1 MTHPIKNL
9 DDANLFNE
17 DIKEAQR
24 VLLLEAQALETVA
37 ENLDSSFSDAISL
50 LLQTKDRIA
59 VTGIGKSGHVARKIA
74 ATLSSTGS
82 PSLYIHPAE
91 ASHGDLGMI
100 TGKDVLIA
108 LSNSGE
114 TTELSDILQDAKRR
128 QIPLIAITSNPDSSL
143 AKIANISLVLPK
155 FQEACPLQLAP
166 TTSTTLMMAL
176 GDALAT
182 TLLKRRQFTSIDFKA
197 LHPGGRLG
205 QKLKHVSDLMHT
217 YDESPLVSEKTLM
230 QEALLVMT
238 SKKFG
243 CVGVLKENSKELVGV
258 ITDGDL
264 RRNLSGNLLTRQA
277 SEIMT
282 KNPILIRDNAL
293 AEEAIGLMNEKGIT
307 SLFVFNED
315 FPSVPIGILHI
326 HDCLRAGIT

>member
-1 MTHPIKNL
+1 MTLPYRSRI
-9 DDANLFNE
+9 DTSCEE
-17 DIKEAQR
+17 DLEEAKR
-24 VLLLEAQALETVA
+24 VLLLESDALA
-37 ENLDSSFSDAISL
+37 ALAHCLDSSLSDAVSL
-50 LLQTKDRIA
+50 MLSVKGRIA

-74 ATLSSTGS
+74 ATLSSTGA
-82 PSLYIHPAE
+82 PALYIHPAE

-100 TGKDVLIA
+100 TSQDVLIA

-128 QIPLIAITSNPDSSL
+128 TISVIAITSNGQSSL
-143 AKIANISLVLPK
+143 AKTSDIALILPE

-182 TLLKRRQFTSIDFKA
+182 TLLKRRNFSATDFKA

-205 QKLKHVSDLMHT
+205 QKLKHVSDLMHGH
-217 YDESPLVSEKTLM
+217 EELPLVSETTPM
-230 QEALLVMT
+230 SEAVVTMT
-238 SKKFG
+238 TKKFG
-243 CVGVLKENSKELVGV
+243 CVGVVEESSNKLTGV

-264 RRNLSGNLLTRQA
+264 RRHMSSNFLEYKA

-282 KNPILIRDNAL
+282 RNPVTIRDTAL
-293 AEEAIGLMNEKGIT
+293 VEEAVGLMNKKNIT
-307 SLFVFNED
+307 SLFVMKDAETMI
-315 FPSVPIGILHI
+315 PSGIIHI
-326 HDCLRAGIT
+326 HDCLRAGIS

>member
-307 SLFVFNED
+307 SLFVFNVD